1 MFTLKKIANH
11 LTLHLKTL
19 QRKEKTKPQSKRW
32 KEILFQW
39 IEKNKWNIVHKS
51 SRIDKTEGWF
61 LGKINKID
69 KTLARLTKR
78 EK

>member
-39 IEKNKWNIVHKS
+39 IEKNKWNIVH
-51 SRIDKTEGWF
+51 RIDKTEGWF